1 MGRIIYIIGILLLL
15 PLLSYAQRVKQ
26 VCGEYT
32 YYAEG
37 NESPNQAKLKAWEG
51 AKVEA
56 LAREFGTIVSQST
69 TQSETL
75 ANGEENTYFSQL
87 SSTEVKGEWLEDV
100 GEPEYEVEFVDDML
114 VVKCRACGKAR
125 ELSNVAVDF
134 EAVVLRNGTEKKFAD
149 VGFRGG
155 DDMYLLFRSPVDG
168 YVAAYLV
175 DETPV
180 AYCLLPY
187 IDDADGQQ
195 PVEHGREYI
204 FFSEAKA
211 EEESGKVDEYTLT
224 CGSDIERN
232 RLYVI
237 FSPEP
242 FTKALDTQVSDAL
255 PRQLSYEDFSKWLGT
270 CRKRDKK
277 MGVKVMYIE
286 IKK

>member
-1 MGRIIYIIGILLLL
+1 MSRALYIICILFLL
-15 PLLSYAQRVKQ
+15 PLILHAQRVKQ

-37 NESPNQAKLKAWEG
+37 NESPNQAKIKAWEG
-51 AKVEA
+51 AKLEA

-100 GEPEYEVEFVDDML
+100 GEPEYEVDFVDDML

-125 ELSNVAVDF
+125 ELSNEAVDF
-134 EAVVLRNGTEKKFAD
+134 EALVLR
-149 VGFRGG
+149 
-155 DDMYLLFRSPVDG
+155 RSPVDG

-242 FTKALDTQVSDAL
+242 FTKALDSQISDAL
-255 PRQLSYEDFSKWLGT
+255 PRQLSYEDFGKWLGT

-277 MGVKVMYIE
+277 MGVKVMHIE

>member
-1 MGRIIYIIGILLLL
+1 MRGALRNDRAEFASQCLQLGSFPSLDFGLVGRFIALGVIRVLATNLLHTL
-15 PLLSYAQRVKQ
+15 
-26 VCGEYT
+26 G
-32 YYAEG
+32 
-37 NESPNQAKLKAWEG
+37 
-51 AKVEA
+51 VED
-56 LAREFGTIVSQST
+56 
-69 TQSETL
+69 
-75 ANGEENTYFSQL
+75 
-87 SSTEVKGEWLEDV
+87 KGE
-100 GEPEYEVEFVDDML
+100 
-114 VVKCRACGKAR
+114 
-125 ELSNVAVDF
+125 
-134 EAVVLRNGTEKKFAD
+134 EKKFAD

-155 DDMYLLFRSPVDG
+155 DDMFLLFRSPVDG

-242 FTKALDTQVSDAL
+242 FTKALDSQISDAL
-255 PRQLSYEDFSKWLGT
+255 PRQLSYEDFGKWLGT

-277 MGVKVMYIE
+277 MGVKVMHIE